1 MAGVVTTLCGNTTF
15 HPDPIFWGYHLRRF
29 VPSTRR
35 MSTLAGAAF
44 VGIAATAMFAAPASA
59 WHANVHGT
67 PTCDQETGTW
77 TVTWSAD
84 NTSEGK
90 PAKVSVD
97 SYAPAGS
104 HVNIAKP
111 DIPKLADTD
120 GVAVQTGIPA
130 NATTA
135 MLKLRFQWYKDTGSD
150 KGKILDDK
158 TFEGTVGI
166 PATPCEKKPPAS
178 GGGGGGTTPTPTPT
192 PTATKTTAAPTL
204 PVTGSQTGLYAGGA
218 VVLLG
223 AGAGLF
229 MVARRR
235 RVNFEA

>member
-1 MAGVVTTLCGNTTF
+1 MAGVVTTLCGNTAF

-29 VPSTRR
+29 MPSTRR
-35 MSTLAGAAF
+35 MTTLAGAAF

-59 WHANVHGT
+59 HAAIVSGT
-67 PTCDQETGTW
+67 SDCAVDGTYTIHW
-77 TVTWSAD
+77 KIENKRFDRNEGWALTLKDVSPAGLKGSD
-84 NTSEGK
+84 GK
-90 PAKVSVD
+90 PLD
-97 SYAPAGS
+97 D
-104 HVNIAKP
+104 NF
-111 DIPKLADTD
+111 T
-120 GVAVQTGIPA
+120 IPA
-130 NATTA
+130 NGARTFDQTKVPGTDKSATLSFKANWSDEWRDDSTYSGSVT
-135 MLKLRFQWYKDTGSD
+135 LKGD
-150 KGKILDDK
+150 
-158 TFEGTVGI
+158 
-166 PATPCEKKPPAS
+166 CKPPAN

-192 PTATKTTAAPTL
+192 PTKTTAAPTL